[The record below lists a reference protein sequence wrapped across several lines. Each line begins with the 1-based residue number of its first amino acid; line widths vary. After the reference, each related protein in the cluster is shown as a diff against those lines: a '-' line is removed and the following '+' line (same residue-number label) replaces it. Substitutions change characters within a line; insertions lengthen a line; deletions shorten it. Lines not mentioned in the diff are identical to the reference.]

1 MKSIALRRLAPPL
14 LAGLLAWAASSLAL
28 AAPQT
33 YEIDTE
39 HLSIGFQV
47 RHLGYADVLGMFLK
61 ASGQF
66 IYDEDTRQ
74 LSSGRFVVSAD
85 SVFTNHK
92 KRDAH
97 VRADDFLNTD
107 RYPEIVF
114 EATRY
119 QPGADN
125 TGTLE
130 GNLSML
136 GQTHPV
142 SLEITL
148 NKAASYPFGHRKHT
162 LGASARTT
170 LKRSQWGME
179 YAVKNKLVGDEVE
192 LTLEFEAIRQ

>member
-1 MKSIALRRLAPPL
+1 MTSPRLAPTL
-14 LAGLLAWAASSLAL
+14 LSTLLLSATMPAIAL

-47 RHLGYADVLGMFLK
+47 RHLGYADVIGMFLK
-61 ASGQF
+61 ANGQF
-66 IYDEDTRQ
+66 VYDEDTRQ

-92 KRDAH
+92 KRDGH
-97 VRADDFLNTD
+97 LRDRDFLQAN
-107 RYPEIVF
+107 RYPEVVF

-119 QPGADN
+119 LPGTDN
-125 TGTLE
+125 TGKLE
-130 GNLSML
+130 GMLTLL

-142 SLEITL
+142 TLDVTL

-162 LGASARTT
+162 LGISAKTT
-170 LKRSQWGME
+170 LKRSQWGMN
-179 YAVKNKLVGDEVE
+179 YAIKDDMVGDDVRMSF
-192 LTLEFEAIRQ
+192 EFEAIRQ

>member
-1 MKSIALRRLAPPL
+1 MNTTRLAPTL
-14 LAGLLAWAASSLAL
+14 LTALFLSAGTSSLAL

-92 KRDAH
+92 KRDGH
-97 VRADDFLNTD
+97 LRDRDFLQAN
-107 RYPEIVF
+107 RYPEVVF

-119 QPGADN
+119 LPGADN
-125 TGTLE
+125 TGKLE
-130 GNLSML
+130 GTLTML

-142 SLEITL
+142 TLDITL

-162 LGASARTT
+162 LGISAATT
-170 LKRSQWGME
+170 LQRSQWGMT
-179 YAVKNKLVGDEVE
+179 YAVKDDMVGDDVRM
-192 LTLEFEAIRQ
+192 TFEFEAIRQ